1 MTKSNAVNHQP
12 TFAVAAYEKGRT
24 YRGVKQFDC
33 GDKVINDYVK
43 SNLKRDGERDN
54 KKLFVLLNPQKDD
67 EFVGFVSVH
76 LYMLGKEAVPAE
88 AFIYSLP
95 KAVAVVKISM
105 IAVTKQY
112 QKDGWG
118 RQLLKVALEHAL
130 EVAQV
135 ANDVKGVC
143 LDAKAEVID
152 FYKRYRFTLVEEVPD
167 ENGTCLMFLPMSELL
182 ALEDKRKRLE
192 QREAS

>member
-1 MTKSNAVNHQP
+1 MSKNNAENHQP
-12 TFAVAAYEKGRT
+12 AFAIEVYEKGRT
-24 YRGVKQFDC
+24 YQGVKQFDC

-54 KKLFVLLNPQKDD
+54 KKLFVLLNPLKGN

-76 LYMLGKEAVPAE
+76 LYMLGKEAVPKE

-105 IAVTKQY
+105 IAVTKAY
-112 QKDGWG
+112 QKGGWG

-130 EVAQV
+130 EVALV

-152 FYKRYRFTLVEEVPD
+152 FYKRHRFALVDEVPD

-182 ALEDKRKRLE
+182 ALENRRK
-192 QREAS
+192 QSQQQEAS